1 MGGSNRGRVPG
12 PELGTARMLQRRVMM
27 DALAEHP
34 DVFRYLAE
42 QAADL
47 ASEFPGGSREHLTLV
62 LFDQASRGVAD
73 MLEQAAQVK
82 AS

>member
-1 MGGSNRGRVPG
+1 MGGSGRGRLPG
-12 PELGTARMLQRRVMM
+12 PELGTARMLQRRIIA
-27 DALAEHP
+27 DELALHP
-34 DVFRYLAE
+34 DVWRYLAE

-47 ASEFPGGSREHLTLV
+47 ASEFPEGSREHLTLV
-62 LFDQASRGVAD
+62 LFDQASRGLAD